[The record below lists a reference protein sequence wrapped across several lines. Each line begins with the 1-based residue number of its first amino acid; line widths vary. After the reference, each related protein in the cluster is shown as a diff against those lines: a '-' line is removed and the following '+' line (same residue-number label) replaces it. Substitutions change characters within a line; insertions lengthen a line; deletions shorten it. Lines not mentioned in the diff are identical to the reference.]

1 MAFFYTRRTQIAI
14 YGKMPKKAMKK
25 KAAAKKTTKPKR
37 AVQKQNQHRVEYKDR
52 ISQIITDDLTEL
64 VGNSVNGPDNSVIL
78 IPKAYTKAFT
88 QGPANGQIEGNSICP
103 RYLSMKVK
111 LDFSRLPQ
119 YVKHSG
125 EPSNGTLWDYQKYD
139 LYIQQVWIKETLN
152 EYRTASFQN
161 INSGRLQ
168 PAFTD
173 EAQYN
178 DAWNQ
183 VAKKFAFNS
192 RIQSEFLSYEKKADN
207 QVRVVRK
214 WRVLGDQNAGFGSA
228 NLTGGLL
235 ADPGPDASV
244 GRVSP
249 DKHYTFKWEMPKDK
263 QFLAPIVG
271 AGGDQQYGF
280 YSMWVPAV
288 IITLKRKY
296 GSNENARPQISDS
309 PLLVSS
315 ISHFTYTD
323 A

>member
-1 MAFFYTRRTQIAI
+1 
-14 YGKMPKKAMKK
+14 MPPKKNAKKKAM
-25 KAAAKKTTKPKR
+25 KKTTKPKR

-52 ISQIITDDLTEL
+52 ISQIQTDDLTEL
-64 VGNSVNGPDNSVIL
+64 VGNSVNGPDNSAIL
-78 IPKAYTKAFT
+78 VPKAYTRAFT

-111 LDFSRLPQ
+111 IDFSRLPQ

-125 EPSNGTLWDYQKYD
+125 EPSNGSIWDYQKYD

-161 INSGRLQ
+161 TNSGRLQ
-168 PAFTD
+168 PAFTN
-173 EAQYN
+173 EQQYN
-178 DAWNQ
+178 DAWDQ
-183 VAKKFAFNS
+183 IAKKFAFNS

-296 GSNENARPQISDS
+296 GSTENARPQITDS